1 MVFMG
6 RPGAGKG
13 TQAREL
19 CRRLGIPHI
28 STGDM
33 LRGYLNKGTPLGIEA
48 KSVMDSG
55 ALVRDDL
62 INEMVRNRL
71 GLPDCRNGFL
81 LDGYPRTVPQA
92 ESFKAILKE
101 LDQPQPVVVNL
112 VVSYNHIV
120 KRLSGRRVCP
130 VCHRTYNLESQP
142 PSRDSVCDDD
152 GAPLQQRSD
161 DCEEAIRERFAAYD
175 ARTAPLVEFYKRE
188 GQLFEV
194 DAERRPEEIV
204 EALSHLLQV
213 P

>member
-1 MVFMG
+1 MRAVVLPEGAIPGSPLNEEKTSLMVENAKLRAPGPIVFMG

-71 GLPDCRNGFL
+71 G
-81 LDGYPRTVPQA
+81 
-92 ESFKAILKE
+92 
-101 LDQPQPVVVNL
+101 
-112 VVSYNHIV
+112 
-120 KRLSGRRVCP
+120 
-130 VCHRTYNLESQP
+130 
-142 PSRDSVCDDD
+142 
-152 GAPLQQRSD
+152 
-161 DCEEAIRERFAAYD
+161 
-175 ARTAPLVEFYKRE
+175 
-188 GQLFEV
+188 
-194 DAERRPEEIV
+194 
-204 EALSHLLQV
+204 
-213 P
+213 